1 MHYFYNK
8 SQKGGYMINIIWAVM
23 MTTSVFYM
31 IMTGNS
37 EKILESITLSSSNA
51 IQLCISLIGIYCFWL
66 GIMNIASSAKINDKI
81 AKLCSPVLNKLFPNT
96 SEYTLSFISMNI
108 ASNMLGLGNAA
119 TPYGLKAMQELHKE
133 NQSQNTPSEKMI
145 LFAVINSASLQII
158 PTTVISLR
166 HTYGASNPSSIVLTT
181 LLTTLIS
188 AVSGVLFCKI
198 LGMNRA
204 K

>member
-1 MHYFYNK
+1 
-8 SQKGGYMINIIWAVM
+8 MINIIWAIM
-23 MTTSVFYM
+23 MMSSVFYM

-37 EKILESITLSSSNA
+37 EKILESITSSSANA

-66 GIMNIASSAKINDKI
+66 GIMNIANNTKINDKI
-81 AKLCSPVLNKLFPNT
+81 AKLCSPILNKLFPNT
-96 SEYTLSFISMNI
+96 SKQTLSFISMNV

-133 NQSQNTPSEKMI
+133 NQYQSTPSDNMI

-158 PTTVISLR
+158 PTTVLSLR

-181 LLTTLIS
+181 LLSTLIS

-198 LGMNRA
+198 LSR
-204 K
+204 KT